1 MTVVLASELN
11 FQTQSFES
19 LECKLTFKR
28 LKMEGNSSKEY
39 SILAVMSKE
48 KQKAMKTCFDELHLR
63 FDAD

>member
-1 MTVVLASELN
+1 MAVVLASELN

-48 KQKAMKTCFDELHLR
+48 KQAMKTCFDELHLR